1 MAVIVEAYR
10 NQHRSTWLHN
20 EKLFIAKILY
30 LVIVASL
37 ILYPDPLIL
46 LLFAL
51 VGVSLLASIKSFQL
65 IIYSLLVYIP
75 PAAIILLIDC
85 IAGTLI
91 PRVVY
96 TLLYGYTS
104 FINILLVY
112 STTPIQQ
119 IYRYMGRNPLTL
131 SLLMIH
137 NVVAELWE
145 VIESKKTRG
154 WEPGWNPFNHFLIV
168 FEALRI
174 VILRL
179 DAITIAFK
187 ARGAE

>member
-10 NQHRSTWLHN
+10 NQYRTTWLHN
-20 EKLFIAKILY
+20 EKLFIPKIVY
-30 LVIVASL
+30 LVVVASL
-37 ILYPDPLIL
+37 ILYPDPRII
-46 LLFAL
+46 LLFAII
-51 VGVSLLASIKSFQL
+51 GVSLLASIKSFRL
-65 IIYSLLVYIP
+65 IMYSLLVYIP
-75 PAAIILLIDC
+75 PTAIILLIDYV
-85 IAGTLI
+85 AGTLT
-91 PRVVY
+91 PRVIY
-96 TLLYGYTS
+96 TLLYGYTG

-154 WEPGWNPFNHFLIV
+154 WEPGWNPYNHFLIV

-174 VILRL
+174 MILRL